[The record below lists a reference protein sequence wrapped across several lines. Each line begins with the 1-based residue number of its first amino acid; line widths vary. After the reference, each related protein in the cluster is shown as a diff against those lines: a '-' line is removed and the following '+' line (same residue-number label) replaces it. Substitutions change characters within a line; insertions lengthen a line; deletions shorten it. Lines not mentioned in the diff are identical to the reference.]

1 MKGYIF
7 QRVVYMVITLLLI
20 ASATFFLMKV
30 MPGTPLSNA
39 EKLTAEQEVIILEKY
54 GLNDPVPVQYIKY
67 MANVVTGDLG
77 VSFQFD
83 GRGVTGLILDRIGP
97 SAQLGLQAMIFGSIF
112 GILLGIVSAIRYNT
126 IWDYSATMIAV
137 IGKSI
142 PSFVFAALL
151 QYYIGVKLQWFPVA
165 FWEGWEYSVLPTI
178 ALATFVV
185 AIAARFTRTEM
196 LEVMSQDFI
205 TTARAKG
212 VSGFAVVFKH
222 GIRNALIP
230 LVTIM
235 GPLAIGLMTGS
246 LVIENIFAI
255 PGLGEQFVRS
265 IQTNDYP
272 VIMGTT
278 LFLSFFL
285 ILIILIVDI
294 LYGVIDPRIRLAGG
308 KD

>member
-1 MKGYIF
+1 MKGYILK
-7 QRVVYMVITLLLI
+7 RVLYMFITLFLI
-20 ASATFFLMKV
+20 ASATFFLMKI

-39 EKLTAEQEVIILEKY
+39 AKLTAEQEAIILEKY
-54 GLNDPVPVQYIKY
+54 GLNDPVPVQYVKY
-67 MANVVTGDLG
+67 MANLAVGDLG
-77 VSFQFD
+77 ISFQYD
-83 GRGVTGLILDRIGP
+83 GRNVTSLIMSRIGP
-97 SAQLGLQAMIFGSIF
+97 SAQLGLQSMIFGSIF
-112 GILLGIVSAIRYNT
+112 GILLGIISAIRYNT
-126 IWDYSATMIAV
+126 IWDYGATFVAV

-151 QYYIGVKLQWFPVA
+151 QYYVGVKLQWFPVA
-165 FWEGWEYSVLPTI
+165 FWEGWEYSVMPTI
-178 ALATFVV
+178 ALAVFVV
-185 AIAARFTRTEM
+185 AVSARFTRTEM

-222 GIRNALIP
+222 GIRNAMIP
-230 LVTIM
+230 LITIL
-235 GPLAIGLMTGS
+235 GPLAVGLMTGT
-246 LVIENIFAI
+246 LVVEKIFAV

-265 IQTNDYP
+265 ITTNDYP

-278 LFLSFFL
+278 LFFSFFL
-285 ILIILIVDI
+285 ILVILIVDI

>member
-1 MKGYIF
+1 MKGYITK
-7 QRVVYMVITLLLI
+7 RLIYMFITLFLI
-20 ASATFFLMKV
+20 ASATFFLMKI

-39 EKLTAEQEVIILEKY
+39 AKLTAEQEAIILEKY
-54 GLNDPVPVQYIKY
+54 GLNDPIPIQYVKY

-83 GRGVTGLILDRIGP
+83 GRGVTGLIMDRIGP
-97 SAQLGLQAMIFGSIF
+97 SATLGTQAIIFGAIF
-112 GILLGIVSAIRYNT
+112 GILLGILSAIRYNT
-126 IWDYSATMIAV
+126 IWDYLATIVAV
-137 IGKSI
+137 IGISI
-142 PSFVFAALL
+142 PSFVFAALM

-165 FWEGWEYSVLPTI
+165 FWGGWEHTVMPTA
-178 ALATFVV
+178 ALAVFVV
-185 AIAARFTRTEM
+185 AVSARFTRTEL
-196 LEVMSQDFI
+196 LEVLGQDYI

-212 VSGFAVVFKH
+212 VSGFSVVFKH

-230 LVTIM
+230 LITIL
-235 GPLAIGLMTGS
+235 GPLAIGLMTGT
-246 LVIENIFAI
+246 LVIERIFSV

-278 LFLSFFL
+278 LFYSFFL
-285 ILIILIVDI
+285 ILVILIVDI
-294 LYGVIDPRIRLAGG
+294 LYGIIDPRIRIAGG

>member
-20 ASATFFLMKV
+20 ASATFFLMKI

-39 EKLTAEQEVIILEKY
+39 EKLSAEQEAIILEKY

-67 MANVVTGDLG
+67 MGNILTGDLG
-77 VSFQFD
+77 NSFQFD
-83 GRGVTGLILDRIGP
+83 GREVTTLILDRIGP
-97 SAQLGLQAMIFGSIF
+97 SAQLGIQAIIFGSVL

-126 IWDYSATMIAV
+126 IWDYGATLIAV

-151 QYYIGVKLQWFPVA
+151 QYYVGVKLQWFPVA

-178 ALATFVV
+178 ALAVFVI
-185 AIAARFTRTEM
+185 AISARFTRTEM
-196 LEVMSQDFI
+196 LEVMNQDFI

-230 LVTIM
+230 LITIM
-235 GPLAIGLMTGS
+235 GPLAVGLMTGT
-246 LVIENIFAI
+246 LVIEKIFAV

-265 IQTNDYP
+265 ITTNDYP

-278 LFLSFFL
+278 LFFSFFL

-308 KD
+308 KE